1 MTTNG
6 QGQQEYSVSLQ
17 ILLIMTA
24 LSFIPAFVM
33 LMTSFT
39 RIIIVFS
46 ILRQALG
53 LQSTPSNQV
62 LVGLALFLT
71 MFVMAPVFDKI
82 NSQALQP
89 YLNEQIPAQEALQRP
104 RYR

>member
-1 MTTNG
+1 DPTSISAITVTTNG

-89 YLNEQIPAQEALQRP
+89 YLNEQIP
-104 RYR
+104 

>member
-1 MTTNG
+1 ADPTSISAITVTTNG

-71 MFVMAPVFDKI
+71 
-82 NSQALQP
+82 
-89 YLNEQIPAQEALQRP
+89 
-104 RYR
+104 